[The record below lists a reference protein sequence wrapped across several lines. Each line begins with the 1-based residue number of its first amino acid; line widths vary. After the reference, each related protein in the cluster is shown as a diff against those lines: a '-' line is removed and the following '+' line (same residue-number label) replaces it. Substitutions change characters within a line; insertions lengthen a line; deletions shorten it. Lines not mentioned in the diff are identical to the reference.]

1 MADEL
6 NFLDLV
12 ALSNIT
18 PGLVVEK
25 FGGKINSSFFDGS
38 NILGTLRIKGLVDF
52 TANFP
57 GQSIIS
63 LTESGKSII
72 AEAEERAKAPFDAVD
87 FAIVAQLQGG
97 KRSYVDVGGA
107 VNLRPRDL
115 AMHLYRMGKQQ
126 YIVYDIKNGSI
137 DIMLTEKGLLQAKA
151 GFQQPQAQPVTS
163 GQAQQMATPST
174 GTQQNQPAVSQMLPK
189 SNETNNV
196 QEGQALADIENK
208 ISSSKKRRKAN
219 LIVVIGII
227 IIIVILLL
235 LARVI

>member
-1 MADEL
+1 MTDEL

-63 LTESGKSII
+63 LTESGKSILT
-72 AEAEERAKAPFDAVD
+72 EAEEKAKAPFDTID
-87 FAIVAQLQGG
+87 YAIVVQLQGG

-126 YIVYDIKNGSI
+126 YLVYDIKNGSI

-151 GFQQPQAQPVTS
+151 VFQQPQTQAGTAGN
-163 GQAQQMATPST
+163 GQEATMPSA
-174 GTQQNQPAVSQMLPK
+174 GTQQSPPPVTQMLPK
-189 SNETNNV
+189 SEEASDI
-196 QEGQALADIENK
+196 QEGKALTDIENK
-208 ISSSKKRRKAN
+208 IASNKKMKSTN
-219 LIVVIGII
+219 LVIIAVII
-227 IIIVILLL
+227 IIIVVLLL
-235 LARVI
+235 FARII